1 MDLDFCYELFKK
13 SNTSDENL
21 KKLIETSCYDEE
33 LFKLADLKRKEI
45 YGTDVFL
52 RGLIEITNFCKNNC
66 FYCGIRQQNDKIK
79 RYRLTEKEILDCCL
93 RAAKLGIKTFV
104 LQGGEDDFF
113 DDDRLSSL
121 IVNIKKNF
129 KDFAITLSLGE
140 KTKESYEKLFKAGA
154 ERYLLRHETADEKH
168 YESLHPK
175 KMSLANRKNCLF
187 NLKNLGFK
195 VGSGFL
201 VGSPFQKT
209 EHLIKDLRFLQLLK
223 PEMIGIGP
231 FICHKETPFK
241 DKKNGS
247 INLTLKLIAILR
259 LMFPKALIPATTALL
274 SIKKNTLQKA
284 LKAGAN
290 VIMPNMS
297 LKKYQNLYKL
307 YDTKK
312 ERKEK
317 TIKKLKKNIY
327 LAGYRFKVSRGDPK
341 I

>member
-121 IVNIKKNF
+121 IIKIKKNF

>member
-1 MDLDFCYELFKK
+1 MDLDFCHELFKK

-45 YGTDVFL
+45 YGVDVFL

>member
-21 KKLIETSCYDEE
+21 KKLIETNCYDEE

-247 INLTLKLIAILR
+247 INLALKLIAILR

>member
-1 MDLDFCYELFKK
+1 MQKQLLL
-13 SNTSDENL
+13 S
-21 KKLIETSCYDEE
+21 
-33 LFKLADLKRKEI
+33 
-45 YGTDVFL
+45 
-52 RGLIEITNFCKNNC
+52 
-66 FYCGIRQQNDKIK
+66 
-79 RYRLTEKEILDCCL
+79 CL

-121 IVNIKKNF
+121 IIKIKKNF